1 MARRAAIGLTACLAV
16 VLGAGLFS
24 AWGQNPGND
33 APKDLKRTLVVVRNA
48 AAKDVAAALTAY
60 FKNEPDVSVTAE
72 ANSNCLLINAP
83 GTALD
88 EVLKTIDQLDRK
100 PQLVTVEVVIADLKS
115 DGKDDK
121 EPDEKEFTGPAADVL
136 AKVEALKR
144 KGQLTGLKRV
154 EVATVEGQKGSVRIM
169 ESRPFITGTTVRATG
184 VASNTISYRDLGSIV
199 TATPRLSGEKT
210 VGVELT
216 VEDARVNVPEDGVPL
231 GSGEKGNP
239 INAAEFVTAKYEG
252 KLTVPLGQAVL
263 AKGVKTTAK
272 GGAASTQTLVIVTAR
287 LADGK

>member
-1 MARRAAIGLTACLAV
+1 MARRTVIGLTACLAV

-24 AWGQNPGND
+24 AWGQNPGKD
-33 APKDLKRTLVVVRNA
+33 APRDVKRTLVVVRNA

-72 ANSNCLLINAP
+72 PNSNYLLINAP
-83 GTALD
+83 GSALD

-100 PQLVTVEVVIADLKS
+100 PQLITVEVVIADLKS

-144 KGQLTGLKRV
+144 KGQLTGLKRL
-154 EVATVEGQKGSVRIM
+154 EVATVEGQKGSVRIQ
-169 ESRPFITGTTVRATG
+169 ESRPFITGTTVRPTG
-184 VASNTISYRDLGSIV
+184 VASNQISYRDLGSVVMAI
-199 TATPRLSGEKT
+199 PRLSGEKAVT
-210 VGVELT
+210 VELS
-216 VEDARVNVPEDGVPL
+216 VEDARVNVPEEGVPL
-231 GSGEKGNP
+231 GTNDKGNP
-239 INAAEFVTAKYEG
+239 VNAAEFITARYEG
-252 KLTVPLGQAVL
+252 RLTVPVGQAVL

-272 GGAASTQTLVIVTAR
+272 GGTAQTLVIVTAR
-287 LADGK
+287 VADGK